1 MSSNMPLSMPSIE
14 HPNIFQSLFAFLW
27 HLDKKYCVCFCSYF
41 HSCHCACVSGLTRS
55 WKMYRLLVAAMAIIF
70 SDGCQAMCRIFLVK
84 SKLSTPTSP
93 LRRLPPVYTRRV
105 RSTARGLLLS
115 RQASRVTPRPVSLSN
130 IRKKL
135 LYAPVII
142 TLDHGGKERRKEVK
156 SGKRQA
162 VFTVEWRGGKE
173 EKANWIHEDW
183 FYVCKACLWDWFKRR
198 IKQEAGHL
206 GNHCKQ

>member
-1 MSSNMPLSMPSIE
+1 
-14 HPNIFQSLFAFLW
+14 
-27 HLDKKYCVCFCSYF
+27 
-41 HSCHCACVSGLTRS
+41 
-55 WKMYRLLVAAMAIIF
+55 MAIIF

-162 VFTVEWRGGKE
+162 VFMVEGE
-173 EKANWIHEDW
+173 EKRKKQTE
-183 FYVCKACLWDWFKRR
+183 YMR
-198 IKQEAGHL
+198 IDLMSVKLVSGIDL
-206 GNHCKQ
+206 NVG